1 MADATGMDK
10 NLKKLREQFS
20 RNVRARRAYLGIS
33 QEVLGEKA
41 NMERTYISQIERNN
55 ANPTLEALFNLAKA
69 LDTTILDLLSD
80 K

>member
-1 MADATGMDK
+1 MDK

-33 QEVLGEKA
+33 QEMLGEKA
-41 NMERTYISQIERNN
+41 GLERTYISQIERNN
-55 ANPTLEALFNLAKA
+55 ANPTFEALFNLSKA
-69 LDTTILDLLSD
+69 LDTTICELLSE